1 MVSQLPVR
9 IALMEAIGWLAV
21 PATVMLFASP
31 VEACF
36 KIYKAK
42 EIGGFSAVPYYATL
56 VNSTIWIMYALIK
69 GGLKQVLVVN
79 GVGWC
84 SAVFAITVF
93 LKFSLD
99 RSDLVMKMLAA
110 SGFCATTYLLSN
122 ALSVH
127 VPQLQ
132 TLGIIGIVTSG
143 IMFGGPLAVAKEV
156 IKTESVKFLPL
167 MPSVFA
173 FVATSLWTSY
183 GILNGDLFIVLAN
196 GPGLLLSVVQL
207 TLYWKYSKGST
218 SKLDE
223 KTRLTA

>member
-1 MVSQLPVR
+1 
-9 IALMEAIGWLAV
+9 MEAIGWLAV

-84 SAVFAITVF
+84 SAVFSITVF
-93 LKFSLD
+93 LKFSLE
-99 RSDLVMKMLAA
+99 RADLVMKMLAA
-110 SGFCATTYLLSN
+110 SGFCTTTYLLSN

-132 TLGIIGIVTSG
+132 MLGIIGIVTSC

-167 MPSVFA
+167 TPSAFA

-183 GILNGDLFIVLAN
+183 GILKGDLFIVLAN